1 MSDTLRKHLRQKPAR
16 RKESY
21 PVKTLEAR
29 MIGDALSAVG
39 GNKTKAAR
47 LLGMSR
53 EGLRKKIRRYTGD
66 KDHEDE

>member
-1 MSDTLRKHLRQKPAR
+1 
-16 RKESY
+16 
-21 PVKTLEAR
+21 